1 MPEFLCRLATPAGEI
16 FERTYESRDENS
28 LRRELED
35 KDLLVLQLRRTNPLA
50 AQLLSA
56 LRMRS
61 RVSAKEFLLFNQE
74 LSALLKAGL
83 PVLQSLDILLERREN
98 ATFKRAL
105 SDIRER
111 VRSGEALSEA
121 FTAQGDLFP
130 RLYAATLS
138 SGERTGELPLV
149 LRRYIV
155 YSQNLLAVR
164 KKVVSA
170 LVYPA
175 VLVCLMVGLVG
186 LFLFF
191 ILPKFREF
199 LTDFGVALP
208 LPTRILLGVAQFAI
222 DHWLAIALSVVG
234 GVVGLSV
241 WKKTP
246 AGRIGFDRAVLRVPL
261 IGGIVRD
268 YAQNRFT
275 RTLATLLTGGI
286 PLVTA
291 LEIGA
296 RAVGNAVF
304 EDGLLRVAG
313 RVREG
318 RALWESLDER
328 RLVAAIAIEMIKVGE
343 STGSLEEMLEN
354 TSEFM
359 DEEIDFRLTRVVS
372 LIEPLMLV
380 FMAAVVGT
388 MLLAI
393 YLPLI
398 RTYGQSKMI

>member
-16 FERTYESRDENS
+16 VQRTYESRDETS

-35 KDLLVLQLRRTNPLA
+35 KDLLVLEVRRTNSLA
-50 AQLLSA
+50 SQLLSA
-56 LRMRS
+56 FRLRQG
-61 RVSAKEFLLFNQE
+61 VSQKEFLLFNQE

-83 PVLQSLDILLERREN
+83 PVLQSLDVLLERREN

-111 VRSGEALSEA
+111 VRGGESLSEA

-130 RLYAATLS
+130 KLYAATLA

-149 LRRYIV
+149 LRRYIA
-155 YSQNLLAVR
+155 YSRNLLAVR

-175 VLVCLMVGLVG
+175 VLVLLMVGLVG
-186 LFLFF
+186 LFLFY
-191 ILPKFREF
+191 ILPRFKSF

-208 LPTRILLGVAQFAI
+208 LPTRILLGVADFAI
-222 DHWLAIALSVVG
+222 GNWLMLCAGAIAAA
-234 GVVGLSV
+234 VGLSL

-246 AGRIGFDRAVLRVPL
+246 AGRIALDRAVLRVPL

-304 EDGLLRVAG
+304 EDGLSRVAG

-328 RLVAAIAIEMIKVGE
+328 RLVAPIAIEMIKVGE
-343 STGSLEEMLEN
+343 STGALPDMLN
-354 TSEFM
+354 DVSDFV
-359 DEEIDFRLTRVVS
+359 DQEIDHKIQRLVS
-372 LIEPLMLV
+372 LIEPLLLV
-380 FMAAVVGT
+380 FMAFVIGG
-388 MLLAI
+388 MLLAVYYPMI
-393 YLPLI
+393 QA
-398 RTYGQSKMI
+398 YGQSQM

>member
-1 MPEFLCRLATPAGEI
+1 MPEFHCRLATPAGEI
-16 FERTYESRDENS
+16 VERTYESHDEAS
-28 LRRELED
+28 LRRDLED
-35 KDLLVLQLRRTNPLA
+35 KDLLVLDLRRSNPFTSQLA
-50 AQLLSA
+50 ALF
-56 LRMRS
+56 RFGP
-61 RVSAKEFLLFNQE
+61 RVSSKEFLLFNQE

-83 PVLQSLDILLERREN
+83 PVLQSLDVLLERRDN

-105 SDIRER
+105 GDIRER
-111 VRSGEALSEA
+111 VRGGESLSEA
-121 FTAQGDLFP
+121 FSAQGEMFP
-130 RLYAATLS
+130 KLYAATLS
-138 SGERTGELPLV
+138 SGERTGELPVV
-149 LRRYIV
+149 LRRYIT
-155 YSQNLLAVR
+155 YSRNLLAVR

-175 VLVCLMVGLVG
+175 ILVALMIGLIG

-222 DHWLAIALSVVG
+222 DHWTAIVLSVAG
-234 GVVGLSV
+234 GIIGLSV
-241 WKKTP
+241 WKRTP
-246 AGRIGFDRAVLRVPL
+246 AGRVAVDRAVLRVPL

-318 RALWESLDER
+318 RSLWESLDELK
-328 RLVAAIAIEMIKVGE
+328 LVAPIAIEMIKVGE
-343 STGSLEEMLEN
+343 STGSLPDMLN
-354 TSEFM
+354 DVSDFV
-359 DEEIDFRLTRVVS
+359 DQEIDHKVQRLVS
-372 LIEPLMLV
+372 LIEPMLLV
-380 FMAAVVGT
+380 FMAFVIGG
-388 MLLAI
+388 MLLAVYYPMI
-393 YLPLI
+393 QA
-398 RTYGQSKMI
+398 YGQSQL